1 MKTFRSAV
9 FFAGLLFSLQPAAW
23 VHGQEAIAVITEL
36 KFNRGDIQLRATN
49 GAAAAKPAVL
59 QSLYPGNV
67 IQTSR
72 DAVAVVFFTDGSRTV
87 TVDEKNPSFEV
98 RAGQAKSSQA
108 SSKVREVAGLLLGK
122 KKPPTYVALSVRG
135 KAQPPTLLSPR
146 NSKLLTDAPTFQ
158 WMGMDQQPGSVK
170 VFGPQGMI
178 WSADNINLTR
188 IAYPASAPKLQPDV
202 EYTWVIEKK
211 GFSVNRVSSKLLTP
225 GEVAAIKERVT
236 ELAGVSAASKTTLA
250 VLKANFLMS
259 KDLYHDAREVLTE
272 AIATDSDEPTLH
284 FVLAEL
290 YDKIGLKNLAG
301 EEYNEAEFLAKAK
314 R

>member
-1 MKTFRSAV
+1 MKAFRALIV
-9 FFAGLLFSLQPAAW
+9 CGALFFSPQLAPW
-23 VHGQEAIAVITEL
+23 VHAQEAVAVITEL
-36 KFNRGDIQLRATN
+36 KFNRGDIQLRMSS
-49 GAAAAKPAVL
+49 GAAPSKPAVL
-59 QSLYPGNV
+59 QSLYPGNA
-67 IQTSR
+67 IQTTR
-72 DAVAVVFFTDGSRTV
+72 DAVAVVFFTDGSGTV

-98 RAGQAKSSQA
+98 RAGQAKGSPVGA
-108 SSKVREVAGLLLGK
+108 KVREVAGLLVGK

-188 IAYPASAPKLQPDV
+188 IAYPASAPRLQPEV
-202 EYTWVIEKK
+202 EYSWVIEKK
-211 GFSVNRVSSKLLTP
+211 GFSVNRVPFKLLAP
-225 GEVAAIKERVT
+225 AEVAAAKERMA
-236 ELAGVSAASKTTLA
+236 ELASVSAASKTTLA

-259 KDLYHDAREVLTE
+259 KELYHDAREVLTE
-272 AIATDSDEPTLH
+272 AIAADADEPTLH